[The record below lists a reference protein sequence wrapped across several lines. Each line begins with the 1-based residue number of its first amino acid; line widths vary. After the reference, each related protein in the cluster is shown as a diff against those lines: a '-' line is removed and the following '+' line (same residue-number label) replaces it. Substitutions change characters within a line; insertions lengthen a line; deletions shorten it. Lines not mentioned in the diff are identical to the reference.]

1 MQAKTE
7 CWEKLEKLYNRF
19 VVEFSEKQA
28 EKIFNII
35 MSELGTDRIT
45 ISLAYYHR
53 KIRDQRIRA
62 QFTGDNYEEL
72 GIIHDLSIKH
82 IRYIVHNTE

>member
-19 VVEFSEKQA
+19 IAEFGEEPA
-28 EKIFNII
+28 EKIFEIL

-45 ISLAYYHR
+45 ISLAYYQR

-62 QFTGDNYEEL
+62 QFKGDNYEEL
-72 GIIHDLSIKH
+72 GIVHDLSEQQ
-82 IRYIVHNTE
+82 IRRIVHNTE